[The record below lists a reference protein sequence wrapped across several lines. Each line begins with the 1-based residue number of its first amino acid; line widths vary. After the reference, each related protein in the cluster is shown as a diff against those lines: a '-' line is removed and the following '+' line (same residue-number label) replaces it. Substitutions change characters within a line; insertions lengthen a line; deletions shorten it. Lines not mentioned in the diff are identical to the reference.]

1 MKLFKP
7 KFWKSNKNFFTVLLI
22 PLSLITWIY
31 IILKKK
37 FIQKVKFNIPVI
49 CVGNIFIGGTGKT
62 PLSIHIARKLSE
74 NGKNPAIVR
83 KYYKSHKDEHKMIIS
98 YYNKLI
104 LNLNR
109 SKGIYEALEKG
120 YDAVILDDG
129 FQDYK
134 IKKNLSIICFNSNQL
149 IGNGY
154 LFPSG
159 PLRESLGS
167 LRNANIL
174 IINGDR
180 SLDFEQKILKIQKD
194 LKIYY
199 SNYKPLNIQEFKNK
213 KLLVISGIGNP
224 ENFFKILKDNQ
235 MNIQKKMV
243 YPDHYEFTK
252 NEMLKIIEYAKKNDF
267 QIVMTEKDYYKI
279 KDFSLENIKY
289 LKVKLEIEKE
299 EEFIKNVM
307 KAYD

>member
-7 KFWKSNKNFFTVLLI
+7 KFWKSNKNFFTLLLI

-31 IILKKK
+31 IILKKT

-109 SKGIYEALEKG
+109 SKGIYEALEKS

-134 IKKNLSIICFNSNQL
+134 IEKNLSIICFNSNQL

>member
-7 KFWKSNKNFFTVLLI
+7 KFWKSNKNFFTILLM

-31 IILKKK
+31 VILKKT

-98 YYNKLI
+98 YYYKLI

-109 SKGIYEALEKG
+109 SKGIYEAIEKG

-174 IINGDR
+174 IINGDK
-180 SLDFEQKILKIQKD
+180 SLNFEQKILKIQKD

>member
-7 KFWKSNKNFFTVLLI
+7 KFWKSNKNFFTILLI

-31 IILKKK
+31 IILKKI

-83 KYYKSHKDEHKMIIS
+83 KYYKSHKDEHKMILS

-252 NEMLKIIEYAKKNDF
+252 NEMLKIIEYEKKNDF

>member
-1 MKLFKP
+1 M
-7 KFWKSNKNFFTVLLI
+7 
-22 PLSLITWIY
+22 
-31 IILKKK
+31 
-37 FIQKVKFNIPVI
+37 
-49 CVGNIFIGGTGKT
+49 
-62 PLSIHIARKLSE
+62 RE
-74 NGKNPAIVR
+74 R
-83 KYYKSHKDEHKMIIS
+83 
-98 YYNKLI
+98 
-104 LNLNR
+104 LN
-109 SKGIYEALEKG
+109 
-120 YDAVILDDG
+120 AVSRADCI
-129 FQDYK
+129 
-134 IKKNLSIICFNSNQL
+134 
-149 IGNGY
+149 
-154 LFPSG
+154 
-159 PLRESLGS
+159 
-167 LRNANIL
+167 

-299 EEFIKNVM
+299 EEFIKNVIN
-307 KAYD
+307 AYD

>member
-31 IILKKK
+31 IILKKT

-98 YYNKLI
+98 YYDKLI

-167 LRNANIL
+167 LRNADIL

-180 SLDFEQKILKIQKD
+180 SLNFEQKILKIQKD

>member
-7 KFWKSNKNFFTVLLI
+7 KFWKSNKNFFTLLLI

-31 IILKKK
+31 IILKKT

-83 KYYKSHKDEHKMIIS
+83 KYYASHIDEHKMILS

-180 SLDFEQKILKIQKD
+180 SLNFEQKILKIQKD

>member
-31 IILKKK
+31 IILKKT
-37 FIQKVKFNIPVI
+37 FIQKVEFNIPVI

-174 IINGDR
+174 IINGDK
-180 SLDFEQKILKIQKD
+180 SLNFEQKILKIQKD

>member
-31 IILKKK
+31 IILKKT

-62 PLSIHIARKLSE
+62 PLSIHIAKKLSE

-83 KYYKSHKDEHKMIIS
+83 KYYRSHIDEHKMILS

-174 IINGDR
+174 IINGDKN
-180 SLDFEQKILKIQKD
+180 LDFEQKIYKIQKN

-199 SNYKPLNIQEFKNK
+199 SNYKPLNIQEFKDK
-213 KLLVISGIGNP
+213 RLLVISGIGNP

-235 MNIQKKMV
+235 LNVQKKMV

-252 NEMLKIIEYAKKNDF
+252 NEMLKIVEHAKKNDF

-289 LKVKLEIEKE
+289 LRIKLEIEKE

>member
-7 KFWKSNKNFFTVLLI
+7 KFWKSNKNFFTLLLI

-31 IILKKK
+31 IILKKT

-83 KYYKSHKDEHKMIIS
+83 KYYKSHIDEHKMILS

-174 IINGDR
+174 IINGDKN
-180 SLDFEQKILKIQKD
+180 LDFEQKILKIQKN

-199 SNYKPLNIQEFKNK
+199 SNYKPLNIQEFKDK
-213 KLLVISGIGNP
+213 RLLVISGIGNP

-235 MNIQKKMV
+235 LNVQKKMV

-252 NEMLKIIEYAKKNDF
+252 NEMLKIVENAKKNDF

-289 LKVKLEIEKE
+289 LRIKLEIEKE

>member
-31 IILKKK
+31 IILKKT

-174 IINGDR
+174 IINGDK
-180 SLDFEQKILKIQKD
+180 SLNFEQKILKIQKD

-213 KLLVISGIGNP
+213 KLLAISGIGNP

-235 MNIQKKMV
+235 MNIQEKMV

-299 EEFIKNVM
+299 EEFVKNVM

>member
-1 MKLFKP
+1 M
-7 KFWKSNKNFFTVLLI
+7 
-22 PLSLITWIY
+22 
-31 IILKKK
+31 IL
-37 FIQKVKFNIPVI
+37 
-49 CVGNIFIGGTGKT
+49 
-62 PLSIHIARKLSE
+62 
-74 NGKNPAIVR
+74 
-83 KYYKSHKDEHKMIIS
+83 S

-159 PLRESLGS
+159 PLREGISS
-167 LRNANIL
+167 LRSANIL
-174 IINGDR
+174 IINGEK
-180 SLDFEQKILKIQKD
+180 SLDFEQKILKIKKN

-199 SNYKPLNIQEFKNK
+199 SNYKPLNIQEFKDK

-224 ENFFKILKDNQ
+224 ENFFKILKENQ

-252 NEMLKIIEYAKKNDF
+252 NEMLQIIEHAKKNDF

-279 KDFSLENIKY
+279 KDFRLENIKY

-299 EEFIKNVM
+299 EEFIQNVM
-307 KAYD
+307 EAYD

>member
-31 IILKKK
+31 IILKKT

-174 IINGDR
+174 IINGER
-180 SLDFEQKILKIQKD
+180 SLNFEQKILKIQKD

-252 NEMLKIIEYAKKNDF
+252 NEMLKITEYAKKNDF

>member
-31 IILKKK
+31 IILKKT

-83 KYYKSHKDEHKMIIS
+83 KYYKSHIDEHKMIIS

-279 KDFSLENIKY
+279 KDFRLENIKY

-299 EEFIKNVM
+299 EEFIQNVM
-307 KAYD
+307 EAYD

>member
-31 IILKKK
+31 IILKKT

-62 PLSIHIARKLSE
+62 PLSIHIAKKLSE

-83 KYYKSHKDEHKMIIS
+83 KYYRSHIDEHKMILS

-252 NEMLKIIEYAKKNDF
+252 NEMLKIIEHAKKNDF

>member
-31 IILKKK
+31 IILKKT

-83 KYYKSHKDEHKMIIS
+83 KYYKSHIDEHKMILS

-109 SKGIYEALEKG
+109 SKGIYEAIEKG

-174 IINGDR
+174 IINGDK
-180 SLDFEQKILKIQKD
+180 SLNFEQKILKIQKD

-235 MNIQKKMV
+235 MNIQEKMV

-299 EEFIKNVM
+299 EEFVKNVM
-307 KAYD
+307 KVYD

>member
-22 PLSLITWIY
+22 PISLITWIY
-31 IILKKK
+31 IILKKT

-62 PLSIHIARKLSE
+62 PLSIHIAKKLSE

-83 KYYKSHKDEHKMIIS
+83 KYYKSHIDEHKMILS

-199 SNYKPLNIQEFKNK
+199 SNYKPLNIQEFENK

-224 ENFFKILKDNQ
+224 ENFFKILIDNQ

-252 NEMLKIIEYAKKNDF
+252 NEMLKIIEYAKKKDF

>member
-31 IILKKK
+31 IILKKT

-180 SLDFEQKILKIQKD
+180 SLNFEQKILKIQKD

-252 NEMLKIIEYAKKNDF
+252 NEMLKITEYAKKNDF

>member
-31 IILKKK
+31 IILKKT

-120 YDAVILDDG
+120 FDAVILDDG

-174 IINGDR
+174 IINGDK
-180 SLDFEQKILKIQKD
+180 SLNFEQKILKIQKD

>member
-31 IILKKK
+31 IILKKT

-174 IINGDR
+174 IINGNR

-235 MNIQKKMV
+235 MSIQKKMV

-252 NEMLKIIEYAKKNDF
+252 NEMLKLIEYAKKNNF

-279 KDFSLENIKY
+279 KDFNLENIKY

>member
-31 IILKKK
+31 IILKKT
-37 FIQKVKFNIPVI
+37 FIQKVEFNIPVI

-62 PLSIHIARKLSE
+62 PLSIYIARKLSE
-74 NGKNPAIVR
+74 NSKNPAIVR
-83 KYYKSHKDEHKMIIS
+83 KYYKSHIDEHKMILS

-199 SNYKPLNIQEFKNK
+199 SNYKPLNIQEFENK

-252 NEMLKIIEYAKKNDF
+252 NEMLKIIEHAKKNDF

-289 LKVKLEIEKE
+289 LRVKLEIEKE
-299 EEFIKNVM
+299 EEFIENVM

>member
-31 IILKKK
+31 IILKKT

-109 SKGIYEALEKG
+109 SKGIYEAIEKG

-180 SLDFEQKILKIQKD
+180 SLNFEQKILKIQKD

-252 NEMLKIIEYAKKNDF
+252 NEMLKIIEHAKKNDF

-307 KAYD
+307 IGYD

>member
-31 IILKKK
+31 IILKKT

-62 PLSIHIARKLSE
+62 PLSIHIAKKLSE

>member
-31 IILKKK
+31 IILKKT

-83 KYYKSHKDEHKMIIS
+83 KYYRSHIDEHKMILS

-267 QIVMTEKDYYKI
+267 QIVVTEKDYYKI

>member
-31 IILKKK
+31 IILKKT

-174 IINGDR
+174 IINGDK
-180 SLDFEQKILKIQKD
+180 SLNFEQKILKIQKD

-213 KLLVISGIGNP
+213 KLLAISGIGNP

-252 NEMLKIIEYAKKNDF
+252 NEMLKINEYSKKNDF

>member
-31 IILKKK
+31 IILKKT

-109 SKGIYEALEKG
+109 SKGIYEAIEKG

-167 LRNANIL
+167 LRNADIL

-180 SLDFEQKILKIQKD
+180 SLNFEQKILKIQKD

>member
-31 IILKKK
+31 IILKKT

-62 PLSIHIARKLSE
+62 PLSIHIAKKLSE

-83 KYYKSHKDEHKMIIS
+83 KYYRSHIDEHKMILS

-174 IINGDR
+174 IINGDK
-180 SLDFEQKILKIQKD
+180 SLNFEQKILKIQKD

-307 KAYD
+307 RAYD

>member
-31 IILKKK
+31 IILKKT

-83 KYYKSHKDEHKMIIS
+83 KYYKSHKDEHKMILS

-167 LRNANIL
+167 LKNANIL

>member
-31 IILKKK
+31 IILKKT

-83 KYYKSHKDEHKMIIS
+83 KYYKSHIDEHKMIIS

>member
-31 IILKKK
+31 IILKKT

-180 SLDFEQKILKIQKD
+180 SLNFEQKILKIQKD

-299 EEFIKNVM
+299 EEFVKNVM

>member
-31 IILKKK
+31 IIFKKT

-252 NEMLKIIEYAKKNDF
+252 NEMLKIIECAKKNNF

-279 KDFSLENIKY
+279 KDFNLENIKY

>member
-31 IILKKK
+31 IILKKT

-62 PLSIHIARKLSE
+62 PLSIHIAKKLSE

-83 KYYKSHKDEHKMIIS
+83 KYYRSHIDEHKMILS

-109 SKGIYEALEKG
+109 SKGIYEAIEKG

-174 IINGDR
+174 IINGDK
-180 SLDFEQKILKIQKD
+180 SLNFEQKILKIQKD

-279 KDFSLENIKY
+279 KDFNLENIKY

>member
-31 IILKKK
+31 IILKKT

-83 KYYKSHKDEHKMIIS
+83 KYYKSHIDEHKMIIS

-167 LRNANIL
+167 LKNANIL

-199 SNYKPLNIQEFKNK
+199 SNYKPLNIQEFENK

-224 ENFFKILKDNQ
+224 ENFLKILKDNQ

>member
-31 IILKKK
+31 IILKKT

-98 YYNKLI
+98 YYDKLI

-180 SLDFEQKILKIQKD
+180 SLNFEQKILKIQKD

-252 NEMLKIIEYAKKNDF
+252 NEMLKITEYAKKNDF

>member
-31 IILKKK
+31 IILKKT

-109 SKGIYEALEKG
+109 SKGIYEAIEKG
-120 YDAVILDDG
+120 YDAAILDDG

-167 LRNANIL
+167 LRNADIL

-307 KAYD
+307 RAYD

>member
-7 KFWKSNKNFFTVLLI
+7 KFWKSNKNFFTILLI

-31 IILKKK
+31 IILRKI

-62 PLSIHIARKLSE
+62 PLSIHIAKKLSE

-83 KYYKSHKDEHKMIIS
+83 KYYRSHIDEHKMILS

-174 IINGDR
+174 IINGDK
-180 SLDFEQKILKIQKD
+180 SLNFEQKILKIQKD

>member
-7 KFWKSNKNFFTVLLI
+7 KFWKSNKNFFTILLM

-31 IILKKK
+31 VILKKT

>member
-31 IILKKK
+31 IILKKT

-98 YYNKLI
+98 YYDKLI